1 MNTTRIVVFDMDG
14 TLVQARSAA
23 WEIFQETAAK
33 FELPVRSAEEFFEL
47 FSTNF
52 FEALDGVCA
61 DEVMAGQ
68 VRRHFLEAL
77 RERYTPI
84 LIPGMADVVKR
95 LAPHYA
101 LAVMSSNAME
111 AIRRTL
117 ETAGVAHC
125 FAHVFSADV
134 ESSKQNHLGKVLA
147 DPLYGNLRSCSAA
160 YVEDRPAS
168 GEEVVLVTDTV
179 GDVHEA
185 TAAGVRVIGV
195 SWGMHGEES
204 LRRAGAEFV
213 ACWPQELL
221 TRLLPGGSCRAGG
234 CTCESGSCETTG
246 TCTLGP
252 ATGARAF
259 VGDVPTLQSSLLQ
272 ASSRR
277 SAQRAVAHPAAPAPS
292 ALATPT
298 SAKKTAATSAIGSAS
313 VSGHRELEAALHRMR
328 GSP

>member
-1 MNTTRIVVFDMDG
+1 MKTTRIVVFDMDG

-23 WEIFQETAAK
+23 WEIFQDTARE

-47 FSTNF
+47 FSSNF
-52 FEALDGVCA
+52 FEALDKLSA
-61 DEVMAGQ
+61 DEDRAAQ

-77 RERYTPI
+77 RDRYTPT

-101 LAVMSSNAME
+101 LAVMSSNVME

-117 ETAGVAHC
+117 EAAGVAHC

-134 ESSKQNHLGKVLA
+134 ESSKQNQLANVLA

-160 YVEDRPAS
+160 YVEGRPAS

-179 GDVHEA
+179 GDVREA
-185 TAAGVRVIGV
+185 AAAGVRAIGV
-195 SWGMHGEES
+195 SWGMHGEQS
-204 LRRAGAEFV
+204 LLKAGAEFV

-221 TRLLPGGSCRAGG
+221 SRLLPEGSCSAGG
-234 CTCESGSCETTG
+234 CTCESGSCHTTG
-246 TCTLGP
+246 ACTLGVT
-252 ATGARAF
+252 AGSRTG
-259 VGDVPTLQSSLLQ
+259 GPESLGLLLE

-277 SAQRAVAHPAAPAPS
+277 TAQRAAAQRAAAQPAARPAAVAS
-292 ALATPT
+292 TGHQEL
-298 SAKKTAATSAIGSAS
+298 TAA
-313 VSGHRELEAALHRMR
+313 LKRMR

>member
-23 WEIFQETAAK
+23 WEIFQETARE
-33 FELPVRSAEEFFEL
+33 FELPVRSAEQFFEL

-52 FEALDGVCA
+52 FEALDGLSTGA
-61 DEVMAGQ
+61 EKAGR

-77 RERYTPI
+77 RDRYTPT

-117 ETAGVAHC
+117 ETAGVAYC

-134 ESSKQNHLGKVLA
+134 ESSKQNHLAKVLA

-160 YVEDRPAS
+160 YVENRPAS
-168 GEEVVLVTDTV
+168 GDEVVLVTDTV

-185 TAAGVRVIGV
+185 TAAGVRAIGV
-195 SWGMHGEES
+195 SWGMHGEQS
-204 LRRAGAEFV
+204 LLRAGAEFV

-221 TRLLPGGSCRAGG
+221 SRLLPGGSCSPGG
-234 CTCESGSCETTG
+234 CTCESSSCHTTG
-246 TCTLGP
+246 TCTLGV
-252 ATGARAF
+252 AAGDRAG
-259 VGDVPTLQSSLLQ
+259 VAEVPGLLQ

-277 SAQRAVAHPAAPAPS
+277 STQRAAAHHAARSAPPTSVPANRPVTASRSGTPS
-292 ALATPT
+292 ALT
-298 SAKKTAATSAIGSAS
+298 STTS
-313 VSGHRELEAALHRMR
+313 HRELEAALQRMR

>member
-1 MNTTRIVVFDMDG
+1 MSTTRIVVFDMDG

-23 WEIFQETAAK
+23 WEIFQETARE
-33 FELPVRSAEEFFEL
+33 FELPVRSAEEFFAL
-47 FSTNF
+47 FSSNF
-52 FEALDGVCA
+52 FEALDSL
-61 DEVMAGQ
+61 AGEEQ
-68 VRRHFLEAL
+68 AEDVRRHFLEAL
-77 RERYTPI
+77 RDRYTPT

-95 LAPHYA
+95 LAPHFA

-134 ESSKQNHLGKVLA
+134 ESSKQNHLATVLA

-185 TAAGVRVIGV
+185 VAAGVRAIGV
-195 SWGMHGEES
+195 SWGMHGEQS
-204 LRRAGAEFV
+204 LLRAGAEFV

-221 TRLLPGGSCRAGG
+221 SRLLPGGSCGAGG
-234 CTCESGSCETTG
+234 CSCESNSCHTTG
-246 TCTLGP
+246 TCTLGV
-252 ATGARAF
+252 AAGARA
-259 VGDVPTLQSSLLQ
+259 VADAPGLLQ

-277 SAQRAVAHPAAPAPS
+277 SAQRAAARLGARLLPFSSAPSTRPVTAGRSGAPS
-292 ALATPT
+292 APT
-298 SAKKTAATSAIGSAS
+298 SA
-313 VSGHRELEAALHRMR
+313 VSHKEVEAALQRMR

>member
-1 MNTTRIVVFDMDG
+1 MKTTRIVVFDMDG

-23 WEIFQETAAK
+23 WEIFQETATE
-33 FELPVRSAEEFFEL
+33 FGLPVRSAEEFFEL
-47 FSTNF
+47 FGTNF
-52 FEALDGVCA
+52 FDALDSLSTNE
-61 DEVMAGQ
+61 DMAAE

-77 RERYTPI
+77 RERYTPT

-125 FAHVFSADV
+125 FAHVFASDV
-134 ESSKQNHLGKVLA
+134 ESSKQNHLAAVLA
-147 DPLYGNLRSCSAA
+147 DPLYGNLRSCSAS
-160 YVEDRPAS
+160 YVEDRPAT
-168 GEEVVLVTDTV
+168 GDEVVLVTDTV

-185 TAAGVRVIGV
+185 TAAGVRAIGV
-195 SWGMHGEES
+195 AWGMHGEKS
-204 LRRAGAEFV
+204 LLNAGAEFV

-221 TRLLPGGSCRAGG
+221 SRLLPGGSCSASG
-234 CTCESGSCETTG
+234 CTCESASCVTTG
-246 TCTLGP
+246 TCTLG
-252 ATGARAF
+252 AAAGARAF
-259 VGDVPTLQSSLLQ
+259 VADVPSLLQ

-277 SAQRAVAHPAAPAPS
+277 SSQRVAAHR
-292 ALATPT
+292 ALALTPIST
-298 SAKKTAATSAIGSAS
+298 PAIQPVVTRQTISEPVVRSAR
-313 VSGHRELEAALHRMR
+313 HRELEAAIHRVR